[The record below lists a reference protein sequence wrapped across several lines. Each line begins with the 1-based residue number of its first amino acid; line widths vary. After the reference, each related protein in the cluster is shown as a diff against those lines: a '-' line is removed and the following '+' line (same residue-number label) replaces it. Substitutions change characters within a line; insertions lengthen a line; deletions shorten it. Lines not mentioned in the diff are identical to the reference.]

1 MLVIQWLQND
11 PPWFFLRFHIDGKV
25 SIKAT
30 VSYVMEIMEPELRLH
45 NYVMQV
51 VCTCDGI
58 QPRIQ
63 SQGKLLIPSK
73 KLFRSLVLNT
83 NLLQF

>member
-1 MLVIQWLQND
+1 
-11 PPWFFLRFHIDGKV
+11 
-25 SIKAT
+25 
-30 VSYVMEIMEPELRLH
+30 MEIMEPELGLH
-45 NYVMQV
+45 NYVMQT

-63 SQGKLLIPSK
+63 AQSKLLIPTK
-73 KLFRSLVLNT
+73 KPFRSLVLNT

>member
-1 MLVIQWLQND
+1 MVAIQWLQND
-11 PPWFFLRFHIDGKV
+11 PPWFPLRFHIDGKV
-25 SIKAT
+25 SIKTAT
-30 VSYVMEIMEPELRLH
+30 TYVMEIMEPELGLH
-45 NYVMQV
+45 NYVMQA

-63 SQGKLLIPSK
+63 AQGKLLIPTK
-73 KLFRSLVLNT
+73 KPFRSLVLNT